1 MPLFEYIFYL
11 GVIIIVFTTLWKL
24 IASVITSLLKDI
36 GISKDYSFLF
46 FKAISYYLLVSITA
60 LTTSQQM
67 AIAHPVIAIIYA
79 ISGTFII
86 YTTIAANLEK
96 NRWRAVMN
104 FERKRIRVM
113 RYDGYLL
120 MACIV
125 LFIFTLFQP
134 GIADTPMHN
143 WILNS
148 IRNIY
153 KTPVLQ
159 FFIAIFAFF
168 YMLNMVIR
176 GVRATDEVLQSIFRP
191 GKRKTGGQ
199 NPADGDGDT
208 YTDYVEV
215 EDEDSRLE

>member
-1 MPLFEYIFYL
+1 LPVFEYIFYL
-11 GVIIIVFTTLWKL
+11 GVIIIVFTTIWKL
-24 IASVITSLLKDI
+24 LASVITSLLKDI

-46 FKAISYYLLVSITA
+46 FKTFSYYLLVSITA
-60 LTTSQQM
+60 LKTSQQM
-67 AIAHPVIAIIYA
+67 ESAHPLVAAIYA

-104 FERKRIRVM
+104 FERKRIQVM

-134 GIADTPMHN
+134 VIADTDMHN
-143 WILNS
+143 WLLNT

-168 YMLNMVIR
+168 YMLNMIIR
-176 GVRATDEVLQSIFRP
+176 GIRATDEVLKSIFHRSPNKVP
-191 GKRKTGGQ
+191 GKGNSKVDD
-199 NPADGDGDT
+199 DG
-208 YTDYVEV
+208 YTEYEEV
-215 EDEDSRLE
+215 E

>member
-1 MPLFEYIFYL
+1 MPVFEYIFYL
-11 GVIIIVFTTLWKL
+11 GVIIIVFTTIWKL
-24 IASVITSLLKDI
+24 LASVITSLLKDI

-46 FKAISYYLLVSITA
+46 FKTFSYYLLVSITA
-60 LTTSQQM
+60 LKTSQQM
-67 AIAHPVIAIIYA
+67 ESAHPLVAAIYA

-104 FERKRIRVM
+104 FERKRIQVM

-134 GIADTPMHN
+134 AIADTNMHH
-143 WILNS
+143 WLLDT

-168 YMLNMVIR
+168 YMLNMIIR
-176 GVRATDEVLQSIFRP
+176 GIRATDEVLQSIFRRSPNKVP
-191 GKRKTGGQ
+191 GKGSNQ
-199 NPADGDGDT
+199 HDDDG
-208 YTDYVEV
+208 YTDYEEV
-215 EDEDSRLE
+215 E

>member
-1 MPLFEYIFYL
+1 MPVFEYIFYL
-11 GVIIIVFTTLWKL
+11 GVIIIVFTTIWKL
-24 IASVITSLLKDI
+24 LASVITSLLKDI

-46 FKAISYYLLVSITA
+46 FKTFSYYLLVSITA
-60 LTTSQQM
+60 LKTSQQM
-67 AIAHPVIAIIYA
+67 ESAHPLVAAIYA

-104 FERKRIRVM
+104 FERKRIQVM

-134 GIADTPMHN
+134 AIADTNMHH
-143 WILNS
+143 WLLDT

-168 YMLNMVIR
+168 YMLNMIIR
-176 GVRATDEVLQSIFRP
+176 GIRATDEVLQSIFRRSPNKVP
-191 GKRKTGGQ
+191 GKGSTRHDD
-199 NPADGDGDT
+199 DG
-208 YTDYVEV
+208 YTDYEEV
-215 EDEDSRLE
+215 E

>member
-11 GVIIIVFTTLWKL
+11 GVIIIVFTTIWKL
-24 IASVITSLLKDI
+24 LASIITSFLKDL
-36 GISKDYSFLF
+36 GVSKDYSFLF
-46 FKAISYYLLVSITA
+46 FKAVSYYLLVSITA
-60 LTTSQQM
+60 LKTSQQM
-67 AIAHPVIAIIYA
+67 ELTHPVIAVIYA

-125 LFIFTLFQP
+125 LFILTLFKPQ
-134 GIADTPMHN
+134 IADTPLHN
-143 WILNS
+143 WILQT

-153 KTPVLQ
+153 TTPVLQ

-168 YMLNMVIR
+168 YMINMIVR
-176 GVRATDEVLQSIFRP
+176 GVRATEEVLQTLFIRRQPTAGDQSR
-191 GKRKTGGQ
+191 TD
-199 NPADGDGDT
+199 ADG
-208 YTDYVEV
+208 YTDYEEIV
-215 EDEDSRLE
+215 DDDQ

>member
-1 MPLFEYIFYL
+1 MPVFEYIFYL
-11 GVIIIVFTTLWKL
+11 GVIIIVFTTIWKL
-24 IASVITSLLKDI
+24 LASVITSLLKDI

-46 FKAISYYLLVSITA
+46 FKTFSYYLLVSITA
-60 LTTSQQM
+60 LKTSQQM
-67 AIAHPVIAIIYA
+67 ESAHPLVAAIYA

-104 FERKRIRVM
+104 FERKRIQVM

-134 GIADTPMHN
+134 AIADTPMHN
-143 WILNS
+143 WLLNT

-168 YMLNMVIR
+168 YMLNMIIR
-176 GVRATDEVLQSIFRP
+176 GVRATDEVLQSVFRRSP
-191 GKRKTGGQ
+191 YKGRGGSKTDD
-199 NPADGDGDT
+199 DG
-208 YTDYVEV
+208 YTEYEEV
-215 EDEDSRLE
+215 D